1 MEDEK
6 PKNIEQENSNLNIK
20 PIRINVGGKIFE
32 TLTTTL
38 LKWKNSKF
46 EEIIKNQK
54 QFPII
59 NDGIIFFD
67 RNPKYFEIILD
78 YLRTSKITIPTKFEN
93 KKGLEILIKESKYY
107 SIHSLTQLLNEKL
120 ELFKRQS
127 FTPKE
132 FRKCIKKTYTNSA
145 IPLYLSFTN
154 KTNPSF
160 ECGRIER
167 HDLSGLSLNRVVFTN
182 FEFIDC
188 LFGPSTYINTNFT
201 NCKFDGSRFEQ
212 VTFIEP
218 KLSDPKFENC
228 SFENVEF
235 VNILFPNNFFFSMQ
249 NFKGSIFK
257 LCTFNKT
264 NFFKSNFDNSSFID
278 CKMTLCNFSGCEM
291 NNICIPEEQFK
302 SCNTKGTKV
311 KNLIDISKYK
321 TKIKEVQEWNEVLS
335 DIDKWKQYKDQK

>member
-6 PKNIEQENSNLNIK
+6 PKNIEQENTNLNTK
-20 PIRINVGGKIFE
+20 PIKINVGGKIFE

-38 LKWKNSKF
+38 SKWKNSKF
-46 EEIIKNQK
+46 EEIITNQK

-93 KKGLEILIKESKYY
+93 KKGLEILIEESKYY

-188 LFGPSTYINTNFT
+188 LFGPSTYFNTNFE
-201 NCKFDGSRFEQ
+201 NCKFDGSRFEG
-212 VTFIEP
+212 VNFHNSKFI
-218 KLSDPKFENC
+218 DC
-228 SFENVEF
+228 SFQNVEF
-235 VNILFPNNFFFSMQ
+235 VNVELWESLFKTKQ
-249 NFKGSIFK
+249 NFKGSVFK
-257 LCTFNKT
+257 LCTLNKT
-264 NFFKSNFDNSSFID
+264 NFSKSILDNSSFID
-278 CKMTLCNFSGCEM
+278 CKIIKCKFSGCEI
-291 NNICIPEEQFK
+291 NNICIPEKQFK
-302 SCNTKGTKV
+302 SNFKGAKV
-311 KNLIDISKYK
+311 TNLIDISKYK
-321 TKIKEVQEWNEVLS
+321 TKIKEVQEWNEVLL
-335 DIDKWKQYKDQK
+335 DIDKWKQHKDQK

>member
-6 PKNIEQENSNLNIK
+6 PKNIEQENTNLNIK
-20 PIRINVGGKIFE
+20 PIKINVGGKIFE

-38 LKWKNSKF
+38 SKWKNSKF
-46 EEIIKNQK
+46 EEIITNQK
-54 QFPII
+54 QFPIT

-93 KKGLEILIKESKYY
+93 KKGLEILIEESKYY

-120 ELFKRQS
+120 QLLQRQTI
-127 FTPKE
+127 TPKE
-132 FRKCIKKTYTNSA
+132 FKRWNQNYEIHHYTQYMQGVRSVGFGRERMERQD
-145 IPLYLSFTN
+145 LTGFSFWWTV
-154 KTNPSF
+154 
-160 ECGRIER
+160 IQ
-167 HDLSGLSLNRVVFTN
+167 D

-188 LFGPSTYINTNFT
+188 LFGPSTYFDTNFK

-212 VTFIEP
+212 VIFQEP
-218 KLSDPKFENC
+218 KLENC

-235 VNILFPNNFFFSMQ
+235 VNVDFPNNVPFKNQ

-257 LCTFNKT
+257 LCKLIKS
-264 NFFKSNFDNSSFID
+264 NFSKSNFDNSSFID
-278 CKMTLCNFSGCEM
+278 CKFDKCDFSGCEM

-302 SCNTKGTKV
+302 TCNTKGAKV
-311 KNLIDISKYK
+311 KNLIDISKDK
-321 TKIKEVQEWNEVLS
+321 TKIKEIKEWNEVLL
-335 DIDKWKQYKDQK
+335 DIDKWKQHKDQK